1 MSQLY
6 NEMKTKHSPIFEN
19 SSEKCLSELF
29 NQLAIGTKTDSE
41 SESTICVMEQF
52 FASKQLGALIS
63 DGAVEKSIFHLSH
76 LRVHAA
82 LALTLIQH
90 ERESDTFHSDKSRE

>member
-1 MSQLY
+1 
-6 NEMKTKHSPIFEN
+6 
-19 SSEKCLSELF
+19 
-29 NQLAIGTKTDSE
+29 
-41 SESTICVMEQF
+41 MEQF
-52 FASKQLGALIS
+52 FAAKQLGALIS